1 MIPNFISLGHKWIFF
16 HFDAEFFPLKINFA
30 MSKLATM
37 HEITYVLKREK
48 IARLSVPSLIR
59 RCCCFLKVT
68 LILKKSIIVFFG
80 TLRVISSESSL
91 DFPLNP
97 NNLLVTSYNRK
108 FIELLNH
115 NARTYLY
122 AFVKTIKLIE
132 DLFLFT
138 FLHEWLRA
146 VGLLF
151 A

>member
-1 MIPNFISLGHKWIFF
+1 MNIFSLWRWIISFKNQFCDVSTGNNAWNYMCFK
-16 HFDAEFFPLKINFA
+16 
-30 MSKLATM
+30 T
-37 HEITYVLKREK
+37 
-48 IARLSVPSLIR
+48 R
-59 RCCCFLKVT
+59 RNCHTVCTTFNPTLFLKVT

-80 TLRVISSESSL
+80 TLRVILSESSL
-91 DFPLNP
+91 DFPVNP

-122 AFVKTIKLIE
+122 SFVKTIKLIE